1 MRAWLR
7 SKSVQGR
14 VQEILIAI
22 IYGLIL
28 LLTILGHGI
37 RICIL
42 SPFKLFSLFYRLKI
56 ILKPLPKPRLI
67 IPILAVSLT
76 VLVPFSI
83 GVAALAKEL
92 PHPSGLTTQDRDLA
106 TELYDRNGTLLYR
119 FYAEKNRTLVELQDL
134 PEYLLQATIAIED
147 RNFYKHHGIDARG
160 IIRAMYANLTTGTLT
175 GGSTIT
181 QQLIKNTLL
190 TPEKTVR
197 RKLREVVLAL
207 WTEAIYSKE
216 EILKM
221 YVNEVA
227 YGGQAWGVRSATLLY
242 FGKEPHSLTLGEAAI
257 IAGLPAAPSLY
268 SPFGPDPAVMRAR
281 QREVIRRM
289 AEDGYISNAQ
299 AVSALSEPIMFAKPS
314 TAIKAPHFVMYV
326 RDELVKIYGERRV
339 YTGGLRVTTTLD
351 LALQAQVE
359 EIVRSEVEKLKY
371 LSVSNGAAVVTDP
384 RTGEILALVGSLDYF
399 GDGGNFN
406 VATARRQ
413 PGSAIKPVTY
423 ALAFQAGYAPST
435 IILDTPVS
443 FSIPGQPA
451 YRPVNY
457 DDRWHGPISLRNA
470 LGNSYNIPAVKL
482 TATIGVPK
490 MIELARN
497 MGITS
502 FDEEDRYG
510 LSITL
515 GGAEVTMLDMMNV
528 YGVLANEGIRRDPTP
543 ILSINDAHGR
553 PVAWQVKEGKRVL
566 ESEIAFLLTDILSD
580 NKARNQAFGSN
591 SPLRID
597 RHQVAVKTGT
607 SDKKRDN
614 WTFGYTPSYVVGVW
628 VGNNNNN
635 PMHPLLTSGITG
647 AAPIWRQITL
657 KLLDGKE
664 PQRFVQPDNVVER
677 VVRFGKPCAQKE
689 CRGGKDLFVKGKLVK
704 ELVKIEKEQFVIP
717 QTGEV
722 VSEFIHYTDQF
733 STYATSSATTR
744 PEVELAQDR

>member
-14 VQEILIAI
+14 VQEALIAI

-28 LLTILGHGI
+28 LLTIFGHGI
-37 RICIL
+37 RTCIL
-42 SPFKLFSLFYRLKI
+42 GPFRLLALLYRLKI
-56 ILKPLPKPRLI
+56 ILIPLPKARI
-67 IPILAVSLT
+67 FIPVLALSFA
-76 VLVPFSI
+76 VLAPFSI
-83 GVAALAKEL
+83 GIAALARDL
-92 PHPSGLTTQDRDLA
+92 PHPSRLTREDRDLA

-119 FYAEKNRTLVELQDL
+119 FYAEKNRTLVELNDL
-134 PEYLLQATIAIED
+134 PEHLIQATIAIED
-147 RNFYKHHGIDARG
+147 RNFYKHHGVDLRG
-160 IIRAMYANLTTGTLT
+160 IIRALHVNLTTGTLS

-190 TPEKTVR
+190 SPEKTVQ

-207 WTEAIYSKE
+207 WTEVIYSKE

-227 YGGQAWGVRSATLLY
+227 YGGPAWGVRSATLLY
-242 FGKEPHSLTLGEAAI
+242 FDKEPHDLTLGEAGI

-268 SPFGPDPAVMRAR
+268 SPFGPDPDVVRAR
-281 QREVIRRM
+281 QKEVLRRM
-289 AEDGYISNAQ
+289 VEDGYISREQ
-299 AVSALSEPIMFAKPS
+299 ADTALSETITFAKPT

-326 RDELVKIYGERRV
+326 RDELIKTYGERRV

-351 LALQAQVE
+351 LALQAKIE
-359 EIVRSEVEKLKY
+359 EIVRTEVEKLKY
-371 LSVSNGAAVVTDP
+371 LSVSNGAALVTDP
-384 RTGEILALVGSLDYF
+384 KTGEILALIGSLDYF

-423 ALAFQAGYAPST
+423 AAAFQAGYVPST
-435 IILDTPVS
+435 IILDMPVS
-443 FSIPGQPA
+443 FAIPGQPA

-482 TATIGVPK
+482 VATIGVPK
-490 MIELARN
+490 MIELARD

-515 GGAEVTMLDMMNV
+515 GGAEITMLDMMNV
-528 YGVLANEGIRRDPTP
+528 YGVLANGGIRNDPTP
-543 ILSINDAHGR
+543 ILSIEDAHGH
-553 PVAWQVKEGKRVL
+553 PVVYEVQKGTRVL
-566 ESEIAFLLTDILSD
+566 EPEIAFLLTDILSD
-580 NKARNQAFGSN
+580 NKARSQAFGSN

-614 WTFGYTPSYVVGVW
+614 WTFGYTPSHVVGVW
-628 VGNNNNN
+628 VGNNNNK

-647 AAPIWRQITL
+647 AAPIWQKIML
-657 KLLDGKE
+657 HLLSGKE
-664 PQRFVQPDNVVER
+664 PQYFARPENVVER
-677 VVRFGKPCAQKE
+677 IVRGN
-689 CRGGKDLFVKGKLVK
+689 KDLFVRGKPVK
-704 ELVKIEKEQFVIP
+704 ELVKIEKEQFVIRE
-717 QTGEV
+717 TGEII
-722 VSEFIHYTDQF
+722 SEFIHYTDMF
-733 STYATSSATTR
+733 STYATPSVTAL
-744 PEVELAQDR
+744 PDIQLAQDR